1 MSATYPLIY
10 YCSNCKKIV
19 DSLDQLLFVE
29 EQAHKGF
36 CSDECIEQF
45 YHFLGNFFSK
55 RDRELR
61 EILQLKSEQSLDFV
75 GVPRLM
81 EKTLSNP
88 QEIWC
93 IKNQL
98 GEFIYSFIYSEEVER
113 GNTLYSIILC
123 FVYQYR
129 PAYILFSTATY
140 NEAHLFNYRFGTKVE
155 DISPYLSQSEAATS
169 DSLEINQDMIDFFE
183 QKKSSILAEMLQARK
198 DSDIGFEQFTNYL
211 DCHESTLQSPDEIY
225 RMKDEDG
232 DELYIYIKAHARNAI
247 SFFYIVICVEGKNR
261 MDGKKT
267 LFPVLGFPTLDPDL
281 CRSFRKGELLKGNLC
296 N

>member
-1 MSATYPLIY
+1 MSAAYPLIY

-29 EQAHKGF
+29 EQSRKGF

-45 YHFLGNFFSK
+45 YHFLGNYFSK

-61 EILQLKSEQSLDFV
+61 DILQLKNEQSLDFV

-81 EKTLSNP
+81 EKTLSAP

-93 IKNQL
+93 IQNQL
-98 GEFIYSFIYSEEVER
+98 GELVYSFIYAEEVER

-123 FVYQYR
+123 FVYEFR

-140 NEAHLFNYRFGTKVE
+140 NEAHLFNYRFGSKVE
-155 DISPYLSQSEAATS
+155 DMAPYLHQKEDASE
-169 DSLEINQDMIDFFE
+169 SLAIDQEMIDFFE
-183 QKKSSILAEMLQARK
+183 QKKSSILAQMLVDRK
-198 DSDIGFEQFTNYL
+198 DSDIAFENFTDFL
-211 DCHESTLQSPDEIY
+211 DCHGPTLENPDEIY
-225 RMKDEDG
+225 RMKDEEG
-232 DELYIYIKAHARNAI
+232 DELYTYIKAHARGGI

-267 LFPVLGFPTLDPDL
+267 LFPILSFPTLDPSL
-281 CRSFRKGELLKGNLC
+281 CRIYRQGELLKGNLC